1 MEVAVEAVV
10 EIINVAGLIVVV
22 VVEIN
27 DVAGLIVVVVVV
39 VISTSI

>member
-1 MEVAVEAVV
+1 MEAAVEAVV

>member
-1 MEVAVEAVV
+1 MEAAVEAVV

-39 VISTSI
+39 VISTFI